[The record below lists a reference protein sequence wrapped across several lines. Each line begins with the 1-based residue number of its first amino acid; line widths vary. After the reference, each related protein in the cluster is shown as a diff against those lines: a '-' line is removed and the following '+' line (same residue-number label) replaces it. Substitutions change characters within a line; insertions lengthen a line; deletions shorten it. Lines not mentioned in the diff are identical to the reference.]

1 MKSNMYEGVTTWNPL
16 GGECPHK
23 CTYCS
28 TNNLKRFPG
37 VKAKY
42 SGPLCLYPGYP
53 KETNKTVFVCAQN
66 DLFADNVNSR
76 WISEVIRRCNCV
88 DNTYLFQTKNPK
100 RFMEFYTEYP
110 NKSIFC
116 TTIETNRTYPSMEF
130 APSTRDRAMTMN
142 EFIQEYP
149 RCDKWNYQVTI
160 EPIINFNINKIIYLI
175 ETCLPDQVNI
185 GADSKR
191 NDLPEPSKGKILAL
205 IAELEKF
212 TVVVQKSNLA
222 RLLK

>member
-1 MKSNMYEGVTTWNPL
+1 MKSNMYDGVITWNPL

-23 CTYCS
+23 CGYCS

-37 VKAKY
+37 VRAKY

-66 DLFADNVNSR
+66 DLFAKEVPFEWIGEIISR
-76 WISEVIRRCNCV
+76 CRVV
-88 DNTYLFQTKNPK
+88 DNTYLFQSKNPERMK
-100 RFMEFYTEYP
+100 EFAPHFPDKT
-110 NKSIFC
+110 ILC
-116 TTIETNRTYPSMEF
+116 TTIETNRIYPQMGNTVSPIER
-130 APSTRDRAMTMN
+130 SKAMLSHVLAG
-142 EFIQEYP
+142 FITQI
-149 RCDKWNYQVTI
+149 TI
-160 EPIINFNINKIIYLI
+160 EPIMDFDLDEFAELIYY
-175 ETCLPDQVNI
+175 TTPNQVNI

-191 NDLPEPSKGKILAL
+191 NNLPEPSKEKVLAL

-212 TVVVQKSNLA
+212 TVVKQKSNLA